1 MGRADGARQW
11 LRADAVQMG
20 GGMLFGSTFAD
31 GSEGV
36 ADARDGRFNG
46 SARPAGGR
54 ALAMR
59 PCHRWGVTLDSRWHA
74 VPRLRMG
81 K

>member
-46 SARPAGGR
+46 SARPAGGVF
-54 ALAMR
+54 
-59 PCHRWGVTLDSRWHA
+59 PSG
-74 VPRLRMG
+74 
-81 K
+81 